1 MLSPR
6 YEGYDKLKKK
16 PLFKLIAQNVNE
28 DHGMPSGLPTT
39 YWIYTLFMDGKQT
52 CEKWL

>member
-6 YEGYDKLKKK
+6 YEGYDKGKK

-39 YWIYTLFMDGKQT
+39 YWIYTLFMDEKQT
-52 CEKWL
+52 REKCL